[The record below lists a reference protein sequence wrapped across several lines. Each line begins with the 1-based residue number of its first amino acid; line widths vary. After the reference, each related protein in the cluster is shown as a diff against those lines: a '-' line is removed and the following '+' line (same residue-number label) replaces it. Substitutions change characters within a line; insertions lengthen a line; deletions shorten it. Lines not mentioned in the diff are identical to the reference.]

1 MRTLVPL
8 LLIIVSVVCAVGAGA
23 GSMLTRNVLDPSG
36 FSDVVVHTVQSPAGL
51 ALVRTSV
58 ENNVANRA
66 AAQPA
71 IISNLVA
78 TTAGDWAVSVF
89 QGDAARQVLGPV
101 ATGLQQ
107 GILNGDSAQ
116 QVQIDVRAM
125 AAASTTPPLIS
136 RLLDS
141 QSGDVLVTVPW
152 VSVSPQM
159 QYTLRELDRHRMLPA
174 GLAVV
179 ALVAGLL
186 AVMLSKRRGF
196 ALLVLGIALAA
207 AAFLLRPI
215 ATTAS
220 GLFINRG
227 SQGGSASSLAP
238 TVVEQVFT
246 GWSAVSGALI
256 AIGLA
261 LALAGA
267 VLSLRRRA

>member
-1 MRTLVPL
+1 MRTLVPF

-23 GSMLTRNVLDPSG
+23 GAMLTRNVLDPSG
-36 FSDVVVHTVQSPAGL
+36 FSDVVVRTVQSPAGL
-51 ALVRTSV
+51 ALVRASV
-58 ENNVANRA
+58 ENTVADRA

-78 TTAGDWAVSVF
+78 TAAGDWAVAVF
-89 QGDAARQVLGPV
+89 QGAAAAQVLGPV
-101 ATGLQQ
+101 AIGLQQ
-107 GILNGDSAQ
+107 GILNGDDVQ

-125 AAASTTPPLIS
+125 AASSDTPPLIT

-159 QYTLRELDRHRMLPA
+159 QYTLQQLDRHRMLPTW
-174 GLAVV
+174 LAVAAV
-179 ALVAGLL
+179 AAGLL
-186 AVMLSKRRGF
+186 AVMLSRRRGW
-196 ALLVLGIALAA
+196 ALLVLGTALAA
-207 AAFLLRPI
+207 AAFFLRPI
-215 ATTAS
+215 ATMSS
-220 GLFINRG
+220 GLLINRG
-227 SQGGSASSLAP
+227 SQGGSASTLAP
-238 TVVEQVFT
+238 TVVQQVFT

-261 LALAGA
+261 LALVGA

>member
-1 MRTLVPL
+1 
-8 LLIIVSVVCAVGAGA
+8 
-23 GSMLTRNVLDPSG
+23 MLTRNVLDPSG

-51 ALVRTSV
+51 ALVRASV
-58 ENNVANRA
+58 ENNVADRA

-78 TTAGDWAVSVF
+78 GTAGDWAVSVF
-89 QGDAARQVLGPV
+89 QSDAAAQVLGPV
-101 ATGLQQ
+101 AIGLQR
-107 GILNGDSAQ
+107 GIFNGDSSQ
-116 QVQIDVRAM
+116 QVEIDVRAM
-125 AAASTTPPLIS
+125 AAASETPPLIS

-159 QYTLRELDRHRMLPA
+159 QYTLQQLDRHRMLPTW
-174 GLAVV
+174 LAVAAV
-179 ALVAGLL
+179 VAGLL
-186 AVMLSKRRGF
+186 AVMLSKRRGW

-207 AAFLLRPI
+207 AAFFLRPI
-215 ATTAS
+215 ATMSS
-220 GLFINRG
+220 GLLINRG
-227 SQGGSASSLAP
+227 SQGGSASTLAP
-238 TVVEQVFT
+238 TVVQQVFT

-261 LALAGA
+261 LALVGA

>member
-1 MRTLVPL
+1 
-8 LLIIVSVVCAVGAGA
+8 
-23 GSMLTRNVLDPSG
+23 MLTRNVLDLSG

-51 ALVRTSV
+51 ALVRSSV

-66 AAQPA
+66 ATQPA
-71 IISNLVA
+71 ILSNLVA

-89 QGDAARQVLGPV
+89 QSDAAAQVLGPV
-101 ATGLQQ
+101 AIGLQQ

-116 QVQIDVRAM
+116 EVQIDVRAM
-125 AAASTTPPLIS
+125 AAASDTPPLIS

-152 VSVSPQM
+152 VSVTPQM
-159 QYTLRELDRHRMLPA
+159 QYTLKQLDRHRMLPT
-174 GLAVV
+174 GLAIAAV
-179 ALVAGLL
+179 VAGLL
-186 AVMLSKRRGF
+186 AVMLSRRRGL

-207 AAFLLRPI
+207 AAFFLRPL
-215 ATTAS
+215 ATTSS

-227 SQGGSASSLAP
+227 AQGGSASTLAP

-261 LALAGA
+261 LALVGA

>member
-1 MRTLVPL
+1 MRTLVPFP
-8 LLIIVSVVCAVGAGA
+8 LIVVSVVCAVGAGA
-23 GSMLTRNVLDPSG
+23 GAMLTRNVLDPSG

-58 ENNVANRA
+58 EKNVANQA

-71 IISNLVA
+71 ILSNLVA

-89 QGDAARQVLGPV
+89 QGDAAAQVLGPV
-101 ATGLQQ
+101 AIGLQQ

-116 QVQIDVRAM
+116 EVQIDVRAM
-125 AAASTTPPLIS
+125 AAASETPPLIS

-152 VSVSPQM
+152 VAVSPPM
-159 QYTLRELDRHRMLPA
+159 QYTLQQLDRHRMLPT
-174 GLAVV
+174 GLAIAAVV
-179 ALVAGLL
+179 SGLL
-186 AVMLSKRRGF
+186 AVMLSKRRGW

-207 AAFLLRPI
+207 AAFLLRPV
-215 ATTAS
+215 ATTWS
-220 GLFINRG
+220 DLFINRG
-227 SQGGSASSLAP
+227 AQGGSASTLAP

-246 GWSAVSGALI
+246 GWAAVSGALI

-261 LALAGA
+261 LALVGA

>member
-1 MRTLVPL
+1 
-8 LLIIVSVVCAVGAGA
+8 
-23 GSMLTRNVLDPSG
+23 MLTRNVLDPSG
-36 FSDVVVHTVQSPAGL
+36 FSGVVVRTVQSPAGL
-51 ALVRTSV
+51 ALVRSSV
-58 ENNVANRA
+58 ENNVANQA

-89 QGDAARQVLGPV
+89 QGDAAAQVLGPV
-101 ATGLQQ
+101 AIGLQQ

-116 QVQIDVRAM
+116 EVQIDVRAM
-125 AAASTTPPLIS
+125 AAASDTPPLIT

-159 QYTLRELDRHRMLPA
+159 QYTLQQLDRNRMLPA
-174 GLAVV
+174 GLAIAAV
-179 ALVAGLL
+179 VAGLL
-186 AVMLSKRRGF
+186 AVMLSKRRGW

-207 AAFLLRPI
+207 AAFLLRPA
-215 ATTAS
+215 ATTWSA
-220 GLFINRG
+220 LFINRG
-227 SQGGSASSLAP
+227 AQGGSASTLAP

-261 LALAGA
+261 LALVGA

>member
-1 MRTLVPL
+1 
-8 LLIIVSVVCAVGAGA
+8 
-23 GSMLTRNVLDPSG
+23 MLTRNVLDLSG
-36 FSDVVVHTVQSPAGL
+36 FSDVVVHTMQSPAGL
-51 ALVRTSV
+51 ALVRSSV

-71 IISNLVA
+71 ILSNLVA

-89 QGDAARQVLGPV
+89 QSDAAAQVLGPV
-101 ATGLQQ
+101 AIGLQQ

-116 QVQIDVRAM
+116 EVQIDVRAM
-125 AAASTTPPLIS
+125 AAASDTPPLIS

-152 VSVSPQM
+152 VSVTPQM
-159 QYTLRELDRHRMLPA
+159 QYTLKQLDRQRMLPT
-174 GLAVV
+174 GLAVAAV
-179 ALVAGLL
+179 VAGLL
-186 AVMLSKRRGF
+186 AVMLSRRRGW
-196 ALLVLGIALAA
+196 ALLLLGIALAV
-207 AAFLLRPI
+207 AAFFVRPI
-215 ATTAS
+215 ATTSS

-227 SQGGSASSLAP
+227 AQGGSASTLAP

-261 LALAGA
+261 LALVGA

>member
-1 MRTLVPL
+1 
-8 LLIIVSVVCAVGAGA
+8 
-23 GSMLTRNVLDPSG
+23 MLTRNVLDPSG
-36 FSDVVVHTVQSPAGL
+36 FSDVVVNTVQSPAGL
-51 ALVRTSV
+51 SLVRSSV
-58 ENNVANRA
+58 ENNVANRS

-71 IISNLVA
+71 IISNLVTA
-78 TTAGDWAVSVF
+78 AAGDWAVSVF
-89 QGDAARQVLGPV
+89 QGDAAAQVLGPV
-101 ATGLQQ
+101 AIGLQQ

-125 AAASTTPPLIS
+125 AAASETPPLIT

-152 VSVSPQM
+152 VSVTPQL
-159 QYTLRELDRHRMLPA
+159 QFALRELDRQRMLPT
-174 GLAVV
+174 GLAVAAV
-179 ALVAGLL
+179 VAGLV
-186 AVMLSKRRGF
+186 AVMLSKRRGWT
-196 ALLVLGIALAA
+196 LLVLGITVAA
-207 AAFLLRPI
+207 AAFFLRPI
-215 ATTAS
+215 ATTSS

-246 GWSAVSGALI
+246 GWSSVSGALI

-261 LALAGA
+261 LALVGA

>member
-1 MRTLVPL
+1 
-8 LLIIVSVVCAVGAGA
+8 
-23 GSMLTRNVLDPSG
+23 MLTRNVLDPSG
-36 FSDVVVHTVQSPAGL
+36 FSGVVVRTVQSPAGL
-51 ALVRTSV
+51 ALVRASV
-58 ENNVANRA
+58 ENNVANQA

-71 IISNLVA
+71 ILSNLVA

-89 QGDAARQVLGPV
+89 QGDAAAQVLGPV
-101 ATGLQQ
+101 AIGLQQ

-116 QVQIDVRAM
+116 EVQIDVRAM
-125 AAASTTPPLIS
+125 AAASETPPLIT

-159 QYTLRELDRHRMLPA
+159 QYTLQQLDRHRMLPT
-174 GLAVV
+174 GLAV
-179 ALVAGLL
+179 AAIVAGLL
-186 AVMLSKRRGF
+186 AVTLSRRRGW

-207 AAFLLRPI
+207 AAFFLRPL
-215 ATTAS
+215 ATTSS
-220 GLFINRG
+220 GLFIDRG
-227 SQGGSASSLAP
+227 AQGGSASTLAP

-261 LALAGA
+261 LALVGA